1 MPGPVFRKQV
11 RPPRRPRASGLHAG
25 EAWWVW
31 APRKERDT
39 WRTTIVPEVVVSGL
53 LHMCCTTTIYHY
65 GPFRYVP
72 TMSMLCDILVRRVV
86 LCTGRCV
93 RYHPWS
99 LWSVKVVYASLHWSS
114 ILVSTLVSNYGLYDC
129 LYGRCWNSM
138 PSKTAPGTSRELGV
152 WRERERERERERMT
166 ESVLAKWEGTNYT
179 RMYALSQTNMLN
191 LFLSSIVDTSY
202 GCPLVRPSPLVV
214 RLSFHHR
221 WENDMISIGMQCPER
236 NARPGTRQHRYAC
249 TLCDTGCCRGGAPSL
264 PPPHL
269 CPQYTIERASNALK
283 GEGIEDG
290 VEWLSD
296 AIKKTAPRQTES
308 KFK

>member
-1 MPGPVFRKQV
+1 MVLSHKDMQDNPCPVLFFANKSDLPDALEPVDCMQV
-11 RPPRRPRASGLHAG
+11 RRGGCGHHGWRGTH
-25 EAWWVW
+25 
-31 APRKERDT
+31 T

-53 LHMCCTTTIYHY
+53 VHMCCTTTIYHY

-99 LWSVKVVYASLHWSS
+99 LWSVKVVYAGLHWSS

-214 RLSFHHR
+214 RFSSFAFR
-221 WENDMISIGMQCPER
+221 SII
-236 NARPGTRQHRYAC
+236 
-249 TLCDTGCCRGGAPSL
+249 GGK
-264 PPPHL
+264 
-269 CPQYTIERASNALK
+269 TI
-283 GEGIEDG
+283 
-290 VEWLSD
+290 
-296 AIKKTAPRQTES
+296 
-308 KFK
+308 